1 MNPCTSIGLTLIF
14 LTFYVINIK
23 QNMISMEMLRYKKC
37 TGMSFQ
43 NVFFFFRSVSHWGD
57 FPLLPVPEITVVTRC
72 LHWKISPHPLHD
84 ANLFSFKPIKAKE
97 KHSNDDPTKKYQ
109 QWLYPRFT
117 HTVCS
122 VGNAAIPASF
132 PQHIAMFAIR
142 CWYQHKDNKTA
153 KGSQTH
159 GSLPAL
165 DRMV

>member
-1 MNPCTSIGLTLIF
+1 MYFYRINLDIF
-14 LTFYVINIK
+14 NFLCNKYQAEYDQHGNVAIQKMYRYVFPK
-23 QNMISMEMLRYKKC
+23 R
-37 TGMSFQ
+37 
-43 NVFFFFRSVSHWGD
+43 FFFFRSVSHWGD